1 MNLTRNR
8 FTLIVDEIFCRG
20 IACFLR
26 LIRIIDDWYHCGI
39 QDLLIRTEEG
49 NRVSARHPLI
59 AVTCDD
65 GFRGSACDEHRTMR

>member
-39 QDLLIRTEEG
+39 QDLLIRAKKE
-49 NRVSARHPLI
+49 NRVSTRHALI

-65 GFRGSACDEHRTMR
+65 GVCGSACDKYRTVR